1 MRLFG
6 EDILPLALEHVV
18 LAVVPVLIGLVI
30 SLLLG
35 WWAWRVPLVRRIV
48 VPLTG
53 VLYTV
58 PSLALFVVM
67 PLILGTRIL
76 DPVNVVAA
84 LVLYAV
90 ALLVRSVVDGLD
102 DVSDDVMT
110 AAVAM
115 GYRPFGLLV
124 GVQLPLAVPVLIGG
138 LRVATVSSFSLVAVG
153 AIIGQGALGALFTQ
167 GFERFYTAQIV
178 FGLVSI
184 VVLALVFDAL
194 WVLVGRLLA
203 PWTRA
208 SRPARGSERAPA
220 ADDVSVGAGV

>member
-6 EDILPLALEHVV
+6 EDILPLAGEHVV

-30 SLLLG
+30 SLVLG
-35 WWAWRVPLVRRIV
+35 WWAWRVPLVRRIL

-53 VLYTV
+53 VLYTI

-76 DPVNVVAA
+76 DPLNVAAA

-102 DVSDDVMT
+102 DVPDDVMT
-110 AAVAM
+110 SATAM

-124 GVQLPLAVPVLIGG
+124 GVQLPLAVPVLVGG

-167 GFERFYTAQIV
+167 GFERFYTGQIV

-184 VVLALVFDAL
+184 VVLALVLDAL

-203 PWTRA
+203 PWTAATRGGSDR
-208 SRPARGSERAPA
+208 SRA
-220 ADDVSVGAGV
+220 ADDATVGAGAGV

>member
-6 EDILPLALEHVV
+6 EDVLPLAGEHVV

-30 SLLLG
+30 SLVLG
-35 WWAWRVPLVRRIV
+35 WWAWRVPIVRRIL

-53 VLYTV
+53 VLYTI

-102 DVSDDVMT
+102 DVPDDVMT
-110 AAVAM
+110 SAVAM
-115 GYRPFGLLV
+115 GYRPFGLLL

-203 PWTRA
+203 PWTAA
-208 SRPARGSERAPA
+208 SRGRSRA
-220 ADDVSVGAGV
+220 ADDTAVGTGVGV

>member
-1 MRLFG
+1 
-6 EDILPLALEHVV
+6 
-18 LAVVPVLIGLVI
+18 VP
-30 SLLLG
+30 
-35 WWAWRVPLVRRIV
+35 AVRRIL

-53 VLYTV
+53 VLYTI

-102 DVSDDVMT
+102 DVPDDVMT

-124 GVQLPLAVPVLIGG
+124 GVALPLAVPVLIGG

-167 GFERFYTAQIV
+167 GFERSYTAQIV

-184 VVLALVFDAL
+184 VVLALIFDGL

-203 PWTRA
+203 PWTTVSAA
-208 SRPARGSERAPA
+208 SRRGSDRSPA
-220 ADDVSVGAGV
+220 ADDAGVGV

>member
-1 MRLFG
+1 VRLFG
-6 EDILPLALEHVV
+6 EDVLPLAGEHVV

-30 SLLLG
+30 SLVLG
-35 WWAWRVPLVRRIV
+35 WWAWRVPIVRRIL

-53 VLYTV
+53 VLYTI

-102 DVSDDVMT
+102 DVPDDVMT

-124 GVQLPLAVPVLIGG
+124 GVALPLAVPVLIGG

-203 PWTRA
+203 PWTAA
-208 SRPARGSERAPA
+208 SRGPSRE
-220 ADDVSVGAGV
+220 ADDATAGTGAGV

>member
-6 EDILPLALEHVV
+6 EDVGTLALEHVV
-18 LAVVPVLIGLVI
+18 LAVLPVLIGLVI

-35 WWAWRVPLVRRIV
+35 WWAWRVRGVRRV
-48 VPLTG
+48 LVPLTG
-53 VLYTV
+53 VLYTI

-102 DVSDDVMT
+102 AVPDEVVT

-115 GYRPFGLLV
+115 GYRPAGLFL

-153 AIIGQGALGALFTQ
+153 AIIGQGALGALFTD
-167 GFERFYTAQIV
+167 GFQRSYTAQIV
-178 FGLVSI
+178 FGLVAI

-194 WVLVGRLLA
+194 WVLIGRLVA
-203 PWTRA
+203 PWAAA
-208 SRPARGSERAPA
+208 SRTRGAGAAPVPEDA
-220 ADDVSVGAGV
+220 GVGA

>member
-6 EDILPLALEHVV
+6 EDILPLAAEHVV

-30 SLLLG
+30 SLVLG
-35 WWAWRVPLVRRIV
+35 WWAWRVPAVRRV
-48 VPLTG
+48 LVPLTG
-53 VLYTV
+53 VLYTI

-76 DPVNVVAA
+76 DPLNVAAA

-90 ALLVRSVVDGLD
+90 ALLVRTVVDGLD
-102 DVSDDVMT
+102 EVPDDVMT

-115 GYRPFGLLV
+115 GYRPGGLLV

-184 VVLALVFDAL
+184 VVLALIFDAL

-208 SRPARGSERAPA
+208 ARGPGRSA
-220 ADDVSVGAGV
+220 AEDDATVGARV